1 MENQFKENAPYSIA
15 VLVLGICS
23 IVASGGFVC
32 GIIALILAS
41 KGFKQYK
48 MEPERYKNLQ
58 MLKAGQICAIVGL
71 SISLFFTILA
81 TIYLVSFF
89 GNEVCSQFCCHF
101 DGQTL
106 KEFLHK
112 LIDCID

>member
-1 MENQFKENAPYSIA
+1 MEDQFKENAPYSVV

-48 MEPERYKNLQ
+48 MEPERYKNPQ

-71 SISLFFTILA
+71 SIALFFTILA
-81 TIYLVSFF
+81 TTYLVFLF
-89 GNEVCSQFCCHF
+89 GNKECSQFCCHF

-106 KEFLHK
+106 NDFFHR